1 MAPHAVVDAG
11 FLIAL
16 LSRRDG
22 HHEWAVSVSER
33 HPPPWFTCESAL
45 SEAFHLLGSA
55 GGPALRAL
63 LDRQAVQ
70 PAFVLGDDLDAV
82 LRLLQKYADVPASL
96 ADASI
101 VRMTETLSEPT
112 VLATDTDFRVYRR
125 HGRRTVPCVLPA

>member
-1 MAPHAVVDAG
+1 MAAHVVVDAG

-22 HHEWAVSVSER
+22 HHDWAVSVSGR

-45 SEAFHLLGSA
+45 SEAFHLLGAA
-55 GGPALRAL
+55 GGPPLRAL

-70 PAFVLGDDLDAV
+70 PAFVLGGDLDAV
-82 LRLLQKYADVPASL
+82 LRLLAKYEDVPASL

-101 VRMTETLSEPT
+101 VRMTETLSDPT
-112 VLATDTDFRVYRR
+112 VLTTDTDFRFYRR
-125 HGRRTVPCVLPA
+125 QGRRTVPCVLPA